1 MKKFF
6 VAISFLLLLMNNLYS
21 STYHV
26 IYIRME
32 NSMNMKDVEQKVSD
46 IVKEAED
53 NFIVLYSNEHV
64 VITSDNWTEKQ
75 LRDLLNAQLSTSAT
89 TAQDEISLLS
99 NALETGLKLE
109 LGIDEYGYSIV
120 QSQAN
125 IDELYVHC
133 FVGREFIDN
142 KYTTDVIEK
151 TMLVCGLGTGKLIAN
166 TIYYP
171 CSNTPYS
178 DDAVRLSGKYQLNIE
193 PIVKQ

>member
-26 IYIRME
+26 IYIRVE
-32 NSMNMKDVEQKVSD
+32 NSMNIKDMEQKVSD

-53 NFIVLYSNEHV
+53 NFIVFYSNEHV
-64 VITSDNWTEKQ
+64 IITSDLWKEKQ
-75 LRDLLNAQLSTSAT
+75 LRDLLNAQLSTSAI
-89 TAQDEISLLS
+89 TALDEISQLS
-99 NALETGLKLE
+99 NVLETGLKLE
-109 LGIDEYGYSIV
+109 IGIDEYGYSTV

-142 KYTTDVIEK
+142 KYTIDIIEK

-166 TIYYP
+166 IIYYP
-171 CSNTPYS
+171 CSIVPYS
-178 DDAVRLSGKYQLNIE
+178 DEDVRLSGKYQLNIE